1 MRGRSTTSARRCA
14 AHGALGLA
22 ALALCATLLASP
34 RAVADDAPEVLL
46 LTWRGAIGP
55 IAAEYLAA
63 GLEEAAER
71 RADLLILAL
80 DTPGGLDTSMRDMV
94 RNVLASEVPVAVYVW
109 PAGARA
115 ASAGV
120 FLLAAAHVAAMAPST
135 NAGAAHPVNMGGEM
149 DEVMSGKVTNDAIA
163 YLTGLAAGRERSTVW
178 CEGVVRESVS
188 VPADSALAVGMI
200 DVVTTGVGELIA
212 WCDGRPPAGGG
223 AEMRTA
229 GAWIVERPL
238 SWRQKLLRAITEPNI
253 AYIFLML
260 GIYGIFFEL
269 SRPGAVLPGVVGALG
284 LLLAVL
290 AFQGLPVNYVGV
302 LLLLLGVALLLLE
315 IKITSYGALAVG
327 GAVSLLLGSLLLF
340 ENAGPVGSLSLKLV
354 LPVVVFTVL
363 LFLGLVGLGLRAQ
376 RKPPATGPE
385 ALVGLVG
392 TVIKIEG
399 NEADGAL
406 HGVVEVFG
414 EYWSFD
420 ADAPLRVGDRAVV
433 TGYEE
438 GRVRARPADER
449 GG

>member
-1 MRGRSTTSARRCA
+1 
-14 AHGALGLA
+14 
-22 ALALCATLLASP
+22 
-34 RAVADDAPEVLL
+34 
-46 LTWRGAIGP
+46 
-55 IAAEYLAA
+55 
-63 GLEEAAER
+63 
-71 RADLLILAL
+71 
-80 DTPGGLDTSMRDMV
+80 MV

-260 GIYGIFFEL
+260 GIYGLFFEL

-302 LLLLLGVALLLLE
+302 LLLLLGVLLLLLE

-327 GAVSLLLGSLLLF
+327 GTVSLLLGSLLLF
-340 ENAGPVGSLSLKLV
+340 ENAGPVGALSLKLV

-363 LFLGLVGLGLRAQ
+363 LFLGIVGMGLRAQ

-385 ALVGLVG
+385 ALVGMVG
-392 TVIKIEG
+392 TVIKAEG
-399 NEADGAL
+399 GDDEGAQQ
-406 HGVVEVFG
+406 GVLEVFG

>member
-1 MRGRSTTSARRCA
+1 MNRGGRDLSRRCV
-14 AHGALGLA
+14 L
-22 ALALCATLLASP
+22 ALALWLAATAAGP
-34 RAVADDAPEVLL
+34 AAGRNAADATAAPLVLVL
-46 LTWRGAIGP
+46 QWRGVIGP
-55 IAAEYLAA
+55 IAAEYLAEGVA
-63 GLEEAAER
+63 EAAR
-71 RADLLILAL
+71 RDAALVVLAL
-80 DTPGGLDTSMRDMV
+80 DTPGGLDTAMRDMV
-94 RNVLASEVPVAVYVW
+94 QDILASDVPVAVHVW

-120 FLLAAAHVAAMAPST
+120 FLLAAAHVAAMAPTT

-149 DEVMSGKVTNDAIA
+149 DEVMSDKVTNDAVA
-163 YLTGLAAGRERSTVW
+163 YLTGLAAGRGRATGW

-200 DVVTTGVGELIA
+200 DVVSVDTADLIA
-212 WCDGRPPAGGG
+212 WCDGRVPAGGG
-223 AEMRTA
+223 AEMRTG
-229 GAWIVERPL
+229 GAWVVEMPL
-238 SWRQKLLRAITEPNI
+238 SWRQKFLRTITEPNV

-302 LLLLLGVALLLLE
+302 LLLLLGVILLLLE
-315 IKITSYGALAVG
+315 IKITSYGALGVG
-327 GAVSLLLGSLLLF
+327 GTVALLLGSLLLF

-354 LPVVVFTVL
+354 VPVVVFTVL
-363 LFLGLVGLGLRAQ
+363 LFLGIIGLGLKAQ
-376 RKPPATGPE
+376 RRPPSTGPE
-385 ALVGLVG
+385 ALAGLTG
-392 TVIKIEG
+392 RVIKIG
-399 NEADGAL
+399 APEAERGR

-420 ADAPLRVGDRAVV
+420 ADTPVGTGERVVV
-433 TGYEE
+433 TGYGD
-438 GRVRARPADER
+438 GRVRVRPADNA